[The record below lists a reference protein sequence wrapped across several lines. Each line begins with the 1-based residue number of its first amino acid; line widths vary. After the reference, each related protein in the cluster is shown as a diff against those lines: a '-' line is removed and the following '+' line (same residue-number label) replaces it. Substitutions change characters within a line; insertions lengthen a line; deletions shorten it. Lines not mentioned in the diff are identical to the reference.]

1 MSEGGGAGQW
11 EAAAVQRLRE
21 LGSGGELPLK
31 RLLRDLVKA
40 ARKAMRQQVRD
51 GVLCDTWTVVC
62 FCCADA
68 GLDLVSYCS
77 QTMLVL
83 WQSPQGTACVTVH
96 SR

>member
-1 MSEGGGAGQW
+1 M
-11 EAAAVQRLRE
+11 QRLRE

-51 GVLCDTWTVVC
+51 GVLCDGWTVVS
-62 FCCADA
+62 FCCVAA
-68 GLDLVSYCS
+68 GLDLVSCCS
-77 QTMLVL
+77 RNMLVM